1 MLLRSPRRHR
11 LPARA
16 GRLAL
21 AAVLLAGVAGCGDV
35 VLTDGSSLSRRDQFV
50 TSDAVAS
57 ESKLFIDPTLPQTVR
72 TVRIVPTRFTAAVS
86 GPGLTEVERR
96 VIANAADRALCYD
109 LSLRYDVVSS
119 GRADLTVRSAITR
132 VDLTNI
138 PASGATVAASTAIS
152 VAGQVGIGFAN
163 TVGRIPVP
171 RLPIGLGSLTIEA
184 EALDARNR
192 QRAGMIWAGAANAFT
207 NQARFSAAGDAYD
220 LAGEFGQDF
229 GSYLATGKDPFK
241 GELLLPTYD
250 RIRITTLGEAPLD
263 PDCEAFG
270 RAPGFDGMLGDM
282 IGLPPEWTD
291 KGPGISAAR

>member
-1 MLLRSPRRHR
+1 MLLRSPRRFR
-11 LPARA
+11 LPTRTA
-16 GRLAL
+16 RLAL
-21 AAVLLAGVAGCGDV
+21 ASALLAGVAGCGNV
-35 VLTDGSSLSRRDQFV
+35 VLTDGGSLSRRDQFV
-50 TSDAVAS
+50 ASDAVAS

-119 GRADLTVRSAITR
+119 GKADLTVRSAITR
-132 VDLTNI
+132 VDVTNV
-138 PASGATVAASTAIS
+138 PASSATVAATTAIS
-152 VAGQVGIGFAN
+152 
-163 TVGRIPVP
+163 
-171 RLPIGLGSLTIEA
+171 S
-184 EALDARNR
+184 
-192 QRAGMIWAGAANAFT
+192 FT

-241 GELLLPTYD
+241 GELQLPTYD

-270 RAPGFDGMLGDM
+270 RAPGFDGILGDM

-291 KGPGISAAR
+291 KGPGVSAAR